1 MKLGSICYACIVM
14 IVNIKLLT
22 STHSHSIISLSL
34 ILLSI
39 LMYYLVLFCM
49 SLYYRFENFND
60 IYINFQSTDYF
71 LTVFIIV
78 ACSILLDIGLGK
90 IYIYFGIIKPVKL
103 EKVLREEESK
113 EQREKQLK
121 TEMIGKIFE
130 EKKYLPCKIK
140 IK

>member
-1 MKLGSICYACIVM
+1 MNLGSICYACIVM

-103 EKVLREEESK
+103 ETVLREEEAK